1 MSVTFEKSET
11 RRNLM
16 RAFAGES
23 QAYSRY
29 HFAAGR
35 AREQGLQ
42 VIERVFDLTAGQELA
57 HAMAFYRQMEPCAGE
72 TVGVDGSYPVDLAP
86 EVLEQLRAAHHN
98 EYREYEHDYTGFAK
112 VAKEEGFPVTSHLFS
127 DVARI
132 EQVHGDRFSVFADLL
147 ETGKLFVS
155 EVETDWICLHCGH
168 IVRGSAAPAVCPVC
182 RRPQGYFVR
191 YALSPYAPGR
201 C

>member
-1 MSVTFEKSET
+1 M
-11 RRNLM
+11 
-16 RAFAGES
+16 
-23 QAYSRY
+23 
-29 HFAAGR
+29 
-35 AREQGLQ
+35 Q
-42 VIERVFDLTAGQELA
+42 VIEQVFDLTAGQELA

-112 VAKEEGFPVTSHLFS
+112 VAKEEGFPVVSHLFS

-132 EQVHGDRFSVFADLL
+132 EQVHGDRFGVFADLL